1 MDGAVG
7 GTMGGASS
15 DPRPVRNGDT
25 KRRSK
30 GSLPSPGFRLSQA
43 SLDGEVA
50 PRRRPSVMSSSRD
63 GTSTFRSGTAAGTPT
78 TPGPPGSAPS
88 AGGPRTVGFA
98 ASRAALASTSSSGTG
113 VVVIAAGSGVTGGA
127 EPTTTMTTAAG
138 SPDVV
143 PGLDGEDYYSYSNQS
158 TFMQR
163 QLGAM
168 LQPGV
173 NKFSLRMFGSHKAVA
188 LEQERL
194 KSAGV
199 WIIHPYS
206 DFRFY
211 WDLLMLL
218 LMMGNLII
226 LPVGIT
232 FFKDENTPP
241 WIIFNVVSD
250 TLFLVD
256 LVLNFRTGIV
266 KEDSTEIM
274 LDPKAIRR
282 HYLRSWF
289 AVDFISSIPV
299 DYIFLMV
306 DLEERLDSEVYRTAR
321 ALRIVRFTKILSLLR
336 LLRLSRLIRYIHQW
350 EEIFHMTYDLAS
362 AMVRIV
368 NLIGMMLLLCH
379 WDGCLQFLVPML
391 QDFPPDCW
399 VYKNNMV
406 NDSWGVQYSY
416 ALFKA
421 MSHMLCIGYG
431 AQAPEGMTDVWLT
444 MLSMI
449 VGATCYAMFI
459 GHATAL
465 IQSLDSSR
473 RQYQE
478 KYKQV
483 EQYMSFH
490 KLPADVRQ
498 KIHEYYE
505 HRYQGKMFDEENILG
520 ELSDPLKEEIVSFNC
535 RSLVANMPLF
545 ANADPNF
552 VTAVLTKLRFE
563 VFQPGDFIIR
573 EGTVGRK
580 MYFIQHGRVSVL
592 TRGNKETKLSDG
604 SYFGEICLLTRGRRT
619 ASVRADT
626 YCRLY
631 SLSVDSF
638 NEVLEEHPMMR
649 RAFETVAADRL
660 NRIGKKNSILLRKTS
675 QGGSVASSTLGRGGG
690 PGTGGGASSGR
701 GGAGSCDSILV
712 QQIVKHDSMPAM
724 QDVATG
730 NWIGGAGGTV
740 AGSMS
745 SHPRPV
751 IWAPL
756 VHAPLHTAAAASNV
770 AITLLQQQQQ
780 QQQGMFLPSPL
791 SICPTPLPICPSPV
805 PICPSPSSC
814 PLSPPRAP
822 ILPPRQSLS
831 AIITPRGGHT
841 SNTSTPSPSTAGPPI
856 IGGAVVTKTPCTP
869 MSSVPTPFQAS
880 RTLHNNLRL
889 QTEPSVMVG
898 GGTNTLPLQK
908 VLPPSSG
915 AKEALMR
922 HVGGGSTQGLPSL
935 GRLTQEARL
944 LSASQ
949 PTLPHR
955 GWPHPPLHR
964 KASGGNLLPA
974 PFVMSQAQFAWGGSA
989 GVLSS
994 HNPQVQKIPAQTSL
1008 PLPSPLTHTQSATQ
1022 ATPPPTGSSPPKTH
1036 ASYSSAHASPASASE
1051 SSFKTFSDS
1060 SSTFSIILHSICN
1073 SVTHSYPN
1081 PHSHTCSNT
1090 NTHSSSTPNP
1100 SSHPNQDKHSSSDSN
1115 KLSDADPNNKSDPNR
1130 FCFISFRNLCA
1141 DAKCTFST
1149 YPKPNSN
1156 PDANPNCNHGPN
1168 SNPNYTSNSTICF
1181 SSVPY
1186 FSHPNSKQGDTTNQH
1201 HSNVSSRKYSQV
1213 STHSKPDPNADANPN
1228 SLHGSNPEFSSNAIL
1243 STNSEFY

>member
-1 MDGAVG
+1 MDGVG
-7 GTMGGASS
+7 GGAGSTGS
-15 DPRPVRNGDT
+15 EGRPTRNGDS

-30 GSLPSPGFRLSQA
+30 GSLPSPGYRLSQA
-43 SLDGEVA
+43 SLEGERA
-50 PRRRPSVMSSSRD
+50 DAANRRRLSIMSATRD
-63 GTSTFRSGTAAGTPT
+63 GLPFRTAGTPT
-78 TPGPPGSAPS
+78 TPVPLPPPPAPASGPTPS
-88 AGGPRTVGFA
+88 QRSVGFA
-98 ASRAALASTSSSGTG
+98 SSRAALASTSSTGTG
-113 VVVIAAGSGVTGGA
+113 VVVVAAGPETA
-127 EPTTTMTTAAG
+127 TTTACNTNAAG
-138 SPDVV
+138 TPDA
-143 PGLDGEDYYSYSNQS
+143 GLDGEDYSYSNQS
-158 TFMQR
+158 TFIQR
-163 QLGAM
+163 QFGAM

-188 LEQERL
+188 MEQERL

-232 FFKDENTPP
+232 FFENENTLP

-266 KEDSTEIM
+266 KEDSTEIL
-274 LDPKAIRR
+274 LDPRAIRQR
-282 HYLRSWF
+282 YLKSWF
-289 AVDFISSIPV
+289 LVDFVSSIPV

-306 DLEERLDSEVYRTAR
+306 DLEARIDSEVYRTAR

-391 QDFPPDCW
+391 QEFPSDCW
-399 VYKNNMV
+399 VAKNNMV
-406 NDSWGVQYSY
+406 NDTWGIQYSY

-520 ELSDPLKEEIVSFNC
+520 ELSEPLKEEIVSFNC

-649 RAFETVAADRL
+649 RAFETVAVDRL
-660 NRIGKKNSILLRKTS
+660 DRIGKKNSILLRKTS
-675 QGGSVASSTLGRGGG
+675 QGGSVAGSSIGRGGG
-690 PGTGGGASSGR
+690 GGSRGGGGTGGGVGL
-701 GGAGSCDSILV
+701 GSCDSILV
-712 QQIVKHDSMPAM
+712 QQIVKHDSMPSQDGGTTPGAM
-724 QDVATG
+724 GKAG
-730 NWIGGAGGTV
+730 LSAGGTI
-740 AGSMS
+740 SPR
-745 SHPRPV
+745 PRPV

-756 VHAPLHTAAAASNV
+756 VHAPLQTAAATTNV
-770 AITLLQQQQQ
+770 AIALMHQQQQQ
-780 QQQGMFLPSPL
+780 QQLQQQHAMGAAVFLPSA
-791 SICPTPLPICPSPV
+791 IPIS
-805 PICPSPSSC
+805 PSPSSC
-814 PLSPPRAP
+814 PISPPRP
-822 ILPPRQSLS
+822 PLLHPRQSVSSLIGVVGGLS
-831 AIITPRGGHT
+831 PRGIAPP
-841 SNTSTPSPSTAGPPI
+841 SSITSTPSPSSLGPTGV
-856 IGGAVVTKTPCTP
+856 GGAVGGGAAKTPPTPAP
-869 MSSVPTPFQAS
+869 MSAPLQAG
-880 RTLHNNLRL
+880 RTLHYSLRL
-889 QTEPSVMVG
+889 HADAPLSG
-898 GGTNTLPLQK
+898 GATTLPLHKCPVAGPDARSLGSGQQK
-908 VLPPSSG
+908 
-915 AKEALMR
+915 AKEALLR
-922 HVGGGSTQGLPSL
+922 HGGGSTQGLPAL

-955 GWPHPPLHR
+955 GTPR
-964 KASGGNLLPA
+964 AVGERGQCGGVEHQYPIRTTAA
-974 PFVMSQAQFAWGGSA
+974 PFCTDANSG
-989 GVLSS
+989 
-994 HNPQVQKIPAQTSL
+994 P
-1008 PLPSPLTHTQSATQ
+1008 
-1022 ATPPPTGSSPPKTH
+1022 TPTAVSNRPP
-1036 ASYSSAHASPASASE
+1036 
-1051 SSFKTFSDS
+1051 
-1060 SSTFSIILHSICN
+1060 
-1073 SVTHSYPN
+1073 
-1081 PHSHTCSNT
+1081 
-1090 NTHSSSTPNP
+1090 
-1100 SSHPNQDKHSSSDSN
+1100 
-1115 KLSDADPNNKSDPNR
+1115 
-1130 FCFISFRNLCA
+1130 
-1141 DAKCTFST
+1141 FST
-1149 YPKPNSN
+1149 
-1156 PDANPNCNHGPN
+1156 
-1168 SNPNYTSNSTICF
+1168 STAAVC
-1181 SSVPY
+1181 
-1186 FSHPNSKQGDTTNQH
+1186 
-1201 HSNVSSRKYSQV
+1201 SQ
-1213 STHSKPDPNADANPN
+1213 
-1228 SLHGSNPEFSSNAIL
+1228 L
-1243 STNSEFY
+1243 S